1 MPISIKP
8 TKRGR
13 ESNKTGGRTT
23 TKPEDEGLRVPPEP
37 TYSSDKDP
45 ALYDEQQVTRCEIMM
60 AKGVRDPAKL
70 QKLLN
75 LQDRAKVQS
84 YIERVEARWKI
95 GGGEK
100 NIARCRG
107 EQLFLL
113 RALEAEI
120 WRKIEGSNQS
130 TAFDARGRRVENAI
144 GVRELLRLIGRIL
157 AISARRAEVQGLTK
171 EAIKNFF
178 AKGKCI
184 LVETPCVCAS
194 CGGFSLFASREGVGN
209 DGLSALSE
217 ARRYPHPRA
226 VEGSSRSGEAGFEGE
241 PCRGRRNPRATTLYS
256 VVLQPEP

>member
-45 ALYDEQQVTRCEIMM
+45 ALYDEQQVTRCEMMM
-60 AKGVRDPAKL
+60 AQGVRDPSEL
-70 QKLLN
+70 QKRLN
-75 LQDRAKVQS
+75 LRDLAKVRA

-100 NIARCRG
+100 NIAGCRG

-120 WRKIEGSNQS
+120 WRKIEGSNRS

-144 GVRELLRLIGRIL
+144 STRELLRLTGRIL

-171 EAIKNFF
+171 EVIKNLPDNPPLNFRRSPEVF
-178 AKGKCI
+178 AAGQQVAAHI
-184 LVETPCVCAS
+184 LDICEEKIKEEKAMRAAAS
-194 CGGFSLFASREGVGN
+194 PTGNECDEDPDECEGG
-209 DGLSALSE
+209 
-217 ARRYPHPRA
+217 
-226 VEGSSRSGEAGFEGE
+226 
-241 PCRGRRNPRATTLYS
+241 
-256 VVLQPEP
+256 